1 MTGRVFATD
10 VEFNLVGYADQVAQ
24 VLVAAVLA
32 DLGERYGGE
41 GDETPVYP
49 MQFDPPHGAFF
60 VAYLGGDPVGCGGWR
75 TFEDDPEAAEI
86 KRMYVAPSARRHGIA
101 LGLLRAIEDSARAA
115 GRTRVILETG
125 DQQPEAIS
133 LYVKAG
139 YERIPD
145 FGYYRD
151 EPGVRSFGRRL

>member
-1 MTGRVFATD
+1 MALAPH
-10 VEFNLVGYADQVAQ
+10 VEFALVGYADQVAQ
-24 VLVAAVLA
+24 ALVAAALA
-32 DLGERYGGE
+32 ELGERYGGE
-41 GDETPVYP
+41 GDETPVNP
-49 MQFDPPHGAFF
+49 VQFAPPHGAFF
-60 VAYLGGDPVGCGGWR
+60 VAYQSGDSVGCGGWR

-86 KRMYVAPSARRHGIA
+86 KRMYVEPSARRQGIA
-101 LGLLRAIEDSARAA
+101 LGLLRAIEGSARAA
-115 GRTRVILETG
+115 GRTRMILETG

-145 FGYYRD
+145 FGYYRG